1 MDVTCRR
8 MQLNEPI
15 EASPAPGAGWGRV
28 AFAARGDRTVVTS
41 LRSHA
46 PLRLLAPKNHGRAA
60 WVFTASLGGG
70 LVDGDAI
77 DLEAR
82 VGEGAWALLGTQAS
96 TKVYRSPRS
105 GASQALRA
113 DVANGGALVVLSD
126 PVVPFREARYAQR
139 TVISLAPDASL
150 LYVDVVTCGRRAH
163 GEQWDFHRYLSRT
176 QIRRGKKV
184 TIDDRVV
191 LDPAHGAL
199 AARMKRYE
207 ALASV
212 FVVGPAFDAIARD
225 LLAWKPPLARSA
237 FTAGASP
244 TDGGAVARVAGEHV
258 EVVSTVLRER
268 FAPLA
273 GLLGDD
279 PFARKW

>member
-1 MDVTCRR
+1 MDVTWRR
-8 MQLNEPI
+8 MQLHEPLDH
-15 EASPAPGAGWGRV
+15 SPAARAGWGRV
-28 AFAARGDRTVVTS
+28 AFAARGRRTAVTS

-96 TKVYRSPRS
+96 TKVYRSPRH
-105 GASQALRA
+105 GASQSLRA
-113 DVANGGALVVLSD
+113 EVAHGGALVVLSD

-139 TVISLAPDASL
+139 AEIALAPDASL
-150 LYVDVVTCGRRAH
+150 VYLDVVTCGRRAH
-163 GEQWDFHRYLSRT
+163 GELWDFRRYASRT
-176 QIRRGKKV
+176 RIRRGEKV

-191 LDPAHGAL
+191 LDPAHGPL
-199 AARMKRYE
+199 AARMRRHQV
-207 ALASV
+207 LASV
-212 FVVGPAFDAIARD
+212 FVVGPAFEEIARE
-225 LLAWKPPLARSA
+225 LLDWKPLLGSSA
-237 FTAGASP
+237 LVAGASP
-244 TDGGAVARVAGEHV
+244 TDGGAVARVAGENG
-258 EVVSTVLRER
+258 EIVSAVLRER